1 MQAMPKD
8 HPAGLRNMYQKLKST
23 IMSNIGLIIEEKA
36 ADIGN
41 FLVGRLLPF
50 REKRAVG
57 PFVFIDHMGPA
68 ALKDYQNLDVPPHPH
83 IGLSTLTYLL
93 EGSIQHKDSLGS
105 DIEIKPGAVN
115 WMTAGK
121 GVVHSERTPEYL
133 RPTEKHLHG
142 FQIWVGLPKE
152 LEQTEPTFHHTEAT
166 DIPGWT
172 EGELQFKLIAGEL
185 FGRKSPVP
193 VHSKLFFLEIKS
205 TGAQKINIG
214 SDLFGEVAMYVLD
227 GTVSVEGNTF
237 GGKQLLIAKNAALCE
252 FGMSENA
259 TVYLFGGEPFPE
271 ERYIFWNF
279 VSSDKETIARAKQDW
294 FDQNKH
300 AFPRVPGDE
309 DEYVPLPKA
318 ILKNR

>member
-1 MQAMPKD
+1 
-8 HPAGLRNMYQKLKST
+8 
-23 IMSNIGLIIEEKA
+23 MSNIGLIIEEKS

-83 IGLSTLTYLL
+83 IGLSTLTYLF

-133 RPTEKHLHG
+133 RHTEKHLHG
-142 FQIWVGLPKE
+142 FQIWVGLPKN
-152 LEQTEPTFHHTEAT
+152 LEQSEPSFHHTEAEE
-166 DIPGWT
+166 IPVWN
-172 EGELQFKLIAGEL
+172 EGDLQYKLIAGEL
-185 FGRKSPVP
+185 FSRKSPVP

-205 TGAQKINIG
+205 QTSRKLNIG
-214 SDLFGEVAMYVLD
+214 NDLFGEVAMYVL
-227 GTVSVEGNTF
+227 EGNVMTDGHTF
-237 GGKQLLIAKNAALCE
+237 GGKQLLIAKNANLCE
-252 FGMSENA
+252 FEIGENA
-259 TVYLFGGEPFPE
+259 TVYLFGGEPFDE
-271 ERYIFWNF
+271 ERFMFWNF
-279 VSSDKETIARAKQDW
+279 VNSDKEIIEKAKQNW
-294 FDQNKH
+294 HDQNLE
-300 AFPRVPGDE
+300 AFPKVPGD
-309 DEYVPLPKA
+309 DVEYVPLPKA
-318 ILKNR
+318 ILKNK

>member
-1 MQAMPKD
+1 
-8 HPAGLRNMYQKLKST
+8 
-23 IMSNIGLIIEEKA
+23 MSNIGLIIEEKA

-68 ALKDYQNLDVPPHPH
+68 ALKNYQNLEVAPHPH

-93 EGSIQHKDSLGS
+93 EGSIQHKDSLGN

-133 RPTEKHLHG
+133 RNTEKHLHG
-142 FQIWVGLPKE
+142 FQIWVGLPKDM
-152 LEQTEPTFHHTEAT
+152 EQKEATFHHTEAH
-166 DIPGWT
+166 DITVWHDGN
-172 EGELQFKLIAGEL
+172 LQYKLIAGEV

-205 TGAQKINIG
+205 QDAKKINIG
-214 SDLFGEVAMYVLD
+214 GDLFGEVAMYVLD
-227 GTVSVEGNTF
+227 GTVNIDGNTF
-237 GGKQLLIAKNAALCE
+237 GGKQLLIAKNATLCE
-252 FGMSENA
+252 FEMSENT
-259 TVYLFGGEPFPE
+259 TVYLFGGEPFNE
-271 ERYIFWNF
+271 ERFIFWNF
-279 VSSDKETIARAKQDW
+279 VNSDKEIIEQAKINW
-294 FDQNKH
+294 YNQNH
-300 AFPRVPGDE
+300 DAFPLVPGDE
-309 DEYVPLPKA
+309 EEFVPLPKA
-318 ILKNR
+318 ILNSKLSK

>member
-1 MQAMPKD
+1 
-8 HPAGLRNMYQKLKST
+8 
-23 IMSNIGLIIEEKA
+23 MSNIGLIIEEKA

-68 ALKDYQNLDVPPHPH
+68 ALKDYQNLDVAPHPH

-115 WMTAGK
+115 WMTAGR

-133 RPTEKHLHG
+133 RHTEKYLHG

-152 LEQTEPTFHHTEAT
+152 LEQSEPTFHHTEAA
-166 DIPGWT
+166 DIPSWT

-193 VHSKLFFLEIKS
+193 VHSRLFFLEIKS
-205 TGAQKINIG
+205 ERAQKINIG
-214 SDLFGEVAMYVLD
+214 SDLFGEVAMYVLN
-227 GTVSVEGNTF
+227 GTVNIEGNTF
-237 GGKQLLIAKNAALCE
+237 GGKQLLIAKNASLCE
-252 FGMSENA
+252 FVMSENA
-259 TVYLFGGEPFPE
+259 TVYLFGGEPFAE
-271 ERYIFWNF
+271 ERFIFWNF
-279 VSSDKETIARAKQDW
+279 VSSEKEVIERAKQDW
-294 FDQNKH
+294 FDQNKEV
-300 AFPRVPGDE
+300 FPQVPGDE